1 MATLRQT
8 DKFVCNR
15 CHANHHFILAALATL
30 AATGA
35 TFAQS
40 SVELYGR
47 LDAGYNQTK
56 ATLSGGGTSVSA
68 KVTNMVKEDGLS
80 TGYLGVRGTE
90 DLGGGMKA
98 SFIHEMDLD
107 IHVGALG
114 TAAGRDSTIG
124 LEGGFGKV
132 RLGRSY
138 TPLFNVLGAS
148 DPFGTTGAGT
158 VNLTPTTNGARVSQA
173 VFYTSPSFSGVTVDV
188 AYAQNKA
195 KVSAVTDIVGSTD
208 AAAVNLKNTTAGFS
222 IKYANGPLM
231 VGYGYGQDKGLTN
244 DTAALLL
251 ASPFL
256 SAAQATAAGT
266 AGAAQN
272 AKYTG
277 NAFTATY
284 DFGIAKAFF
293 GHTTAK
299 HQNDTTVATYLKAT
313 ETNFGVSVPMGEITL
328 LGAIGN
334 NTAQDVEAGVAG
346 AKAKGTDY
354 ALGATY
360 AFSKRTTAYAKT
372 GTFNN
377 YKATDADGTYS
388 FKTTRT
394 SVGLRHVF

>member
-1 MATLRQT
+1 M
-8 DKFVCNR
+8 DV
-15 CHANHHFILAALATL
+15 
-30 AATGA
+30 
-35 TFAQS
+35 
-40 SVELYGR
+40 
-47 LDAGYNQTK
+47 GYNQTK
-56 ATLSGGGTSVSA
+56 ATASGPDGSVSA

-107 IHVGALG
+107 MHVGALA
-114 TAAGRDSTIG
+114 TATGRDSTIG

-138 TPLFNVLGAS
+138 TPLFSVLGAS

-158 VNLTPTTNGARVSQA
+158 VNLLPTTNGARVSQA
-173 VFYTSPSFSGVTVDV
+173 IFYTTPSFNGVTVDV
-188 AYAQNKA
+188 AYAQNKTSIA
-195 KVSAVTDIVGSTD
+195 AVTDISGTTD
-208 AAAVNLKNTTAGFS
+208 AAAVNTKNTTVGFN

-231 VGYGYGQDKGLTN
+231 VAYGYGQDKGLTN

-251 ASPFL
+251 VSPFL
-256 SAAQATAAGT
+256 SSTQATA
-266 AGAAQN
+266 

-277 NAFTATY
+277 NALTATY
-284 DFGIAKAFF
+284 DFGVAKAFF

-313 ETNFGVSVPMGEITL
+313 ETNFGVSVPMGAITL
-328 LGAIGN
+328 LGAVGQ
-334 NTAQDVEAGVAG
+334 NTAQGVEAGVAG
-346 AKAKGTDY
+346 TKGKGTDY

-372 GTFNN
+372 GTFNK
-377 YKATDADGTYS
+377 YKFNDES
-388 FKTTRT
+388 LKTTRT
-394 SVGLRHVF
+394 SIGLRHVF

>member
-1 MATLRQT
+1 
-8 DKFVCNR
+8 
-15 CHANHHFILAALATL
+15 
-30 AATGA
+30 
-35 TFAQS
+35 
-40 SVELYGR
+40 
-47 LDAGYNQTK
+47 
-56 ATLSGGGTSVSA
+56 
-68 KVTNMVKEDGLS
+68 MVKEDGLS

-107 IHVGALG
+107 IHVGTLS
-114 TAAGRDSTIG
+114 TTPGRDSTIG

-138 TPLFNVLGAS
+138 TPLFSVLGAS

-158 VNLTPTTNGARVSQA
+158 VNLLPTTNGARVSQA
-173 VFYTSPSFSGVTVDV
+173 VFYTSPSFGGVTVDV
-188 AYAQNKA
+188 AYAQNKTSVA
-195 KVSAVTDIVGSTD
+195 AVNDISGTTD
-208 AAAVNLKNTTAGFS
+208 AAAVATKNTTTGFN

-231 VGYGYGQDKGLTN
+231 VAYGYGQDKGLTN
-244 DTAALLL
+244 DAAALLL

-256 SAAQATAAGT
+256 ASAQVTTLGT
-266 AGAAQN
+266 AVAANN

-277 NAFTATY
+277 NALTATY
-284 DFGIAKAFF
+284 DFGVAKAFF

-299 HQNDTTVATYLKAT
+299 HQNDTTVATYWKAT
-313 ETNFGVSVPMGEITL
+313 ETNFGVTVPMGAITL
-328 LGAIGN
+328 LGAVGQ
-334 NTAQDVEAGVAG
+334 NTAQEVEAGVAG
-346 AKAKGTDY
+346 TKAKGTDY

-372 GTFNN
+372 GTFNK

-394 SVGLRHVF
+394 SVGLRHLF

>member
-1 MATLRQT
+1 M
-8 DKFVCNR
+8 
-15 CHANHHFILAALATL
+15 
-30 AATGA
+30 AATA
-35 TFAQS
+35 SFAQS

-56 ATLSGGGTSVSA
+56 ATLSGDGASVSA
-68 KVTNMVKEDGLS
+68 KITNMVKEDGLS

-107 IHVGALG
+107 MHVGALA
-114 TAAGRDSTIG
+114 TATGRDSTIG

-138 TPLFNVLGAS
+138 TPLFSVLGAS

-158 VNLTPTTNGARVSQA
+158 VNLLPTTNGARVSQA
-173 VFYTSPSFSGVTVDV
+173 VFYTTPSFNGVTVDV
-188 AYAQNKA
+188 AYAQNKTSIA
-195 KVSAVTDIVGSTD
+195 AVTDISGTTD
-208 AAAVNLKNTTAGFS
+208 AAAVNTKNTTVGFN

-231 VGYGYGQDKGLTN
+231 VAYGYGQDKGLTN

-251 ASPFL
+251 VSPFL
-256 SAAQATAAGT
+256 SSTQATAAGT
-266 AGAAQN
+266 AAAANN

-277 NAFTATY
+277 NALTATY
-284 DFGIAKAFF
+284 DFGVAKAFF

-313 ETNFGVSVPMGEITL
+313 ETNFGVSVPMGAITL
-328 LGAIGN
+328 LGAVGQ
-334 NTAQDVEAGVAG
+334 NTAQGVEAGVAG
-346 AKAKGTDY
+346 TKGKGTDY

-372 GTFNN
+372 GTFNK
-377 YKATDADGTYS
+377 YKFNDES
-388 FKTTRT
+388 LKTTRT
-394 SVGLRHVF
+394 SIGLRHVF